1 MIKYIV
7 FTTSLL
13 LFTSCTPRE
22 NPIEKVNALADAY
35 VKAYFTMYP
44 EQAVIWGAPDL
55 YPAQLTDNSLQALDE
70 WHGTE
75 DSLLTEMNKIDA
87 PALQGSEAVTYGFL
101 KNRLEASVNLR
112 VCNMEKWRVSP
123 TFTGWQNALSFVFS
137 SLPVETEEQR
147 ENVYSRVSQMPEY
160 ILTEIY
166 NLKAGIESGH
176 TAPESSVRAVTGQMD
191 ALLQTP
197 AEDTPFVSM
206 APDDNKAFKQRLI
219 ELVESEINP
228 SISAYRN
235 YLMNEYLPQARQ
247 IVGVSALPKGEDCYQ
262 ASTEYFVSASF
273 SAEEI
278 HQQGIDQMDVIVRQI
293 SELGERRLGTGDPAE
308 ILRVVKEDP
317 QYRFESREQMISFA
331 EEAVARSEKALP
343 EWFGFI
349 PELETQVIPY
359 PPFQEKTA
367 PLGQAIPPSA
377 DGSQPGKYVINT
389 YQPETQTISM
399 LESLSFHEAY
409 PGHLF
414 QIYVSLAAEKHP
426 VSSYFFISGF
436 GEGWALYTERL
447 AEEMDLYTSDVSRIG
462 WLASEAH
469 RAARLVVD
477 SGMHALGW
485 TRQESID
492 YLLEHT
498 TLTPNLAAAE
508 TDRYIAV
515 PGQATSYMMGALE
528 IMQLR
533 SEAEEA
539 LGDAF
544 DIKAFHDLLLEDGT
558 IPLVMLRNKVEG
570 WIEKE
575 KV

>member
-1 MIKYIV
+1 
-7 FTTSLL
+7 
-13 LFTSCTPRE
+13 
-22 NPIEKVNALADAY
+22 
-35 VKAYFTMYP
+35 
-44 EQAVIWGAPDL
+44 
-55 YPAQLTDNSLQALDE
+55 
-70 WHGTE
+70 
-75 DSLLTEMNKIDA
+75 
-87 PALQGSEAVTYGFL
+87 
-101 KNRLEASVNLR
+101 
-112 VCNMEKWRVSP
+112 
-123 TFTGWQNALSFVFS
+123 
-137 SLPVETEEQR
+137 
-147 ENVYSRVSQMPEY
+147 
-160 ILTEIY
+160 
-166 NLKAGIESGH
+166 LKA
-176 TAPESSVRAVTGQMD
+176 
-191 ALLQTP
+191 
-197 AEDTPFVSM
+197 
-206 APDDNKAFKQRLI
+206 
-219 ELVESEINP
+219 
-228 SISAYRN
+228 
-235 YLMNEYLPQARQ
+235 
-247 IVGVSALPKGEDCYQ
+247 
-262 ASTEYFVSASF
+262 AS
-273 SAEEI
+273 
-278 HQQGIDQMDVIVRQI
+278 
-293 SELGERRLGTGDPAE
+293 
-308 ILRVVKEDP
+308 
-317 QYRFESREQMISFA
+317 SFA